1 MMRWAL
7 APVPCEFEAL
17 CFQCVR
23 NRIGEF
29 KEHFVAL
36 HGVDDRR
43 LRTGRQA
50 IAQNH
55 QGPQGL
61 RVLQALARLPHEG

>member
-1 MMRWAL
+1 
-7 APVPCEFEAL
+7 
-17 CFQCVR
+17 
-23 NRIGEF
+23 
-29 KEHFVAL
+29 
-36 HGVDDRR
+36 VDARR
-43 LRTGRQA
+43 LRIGRQA